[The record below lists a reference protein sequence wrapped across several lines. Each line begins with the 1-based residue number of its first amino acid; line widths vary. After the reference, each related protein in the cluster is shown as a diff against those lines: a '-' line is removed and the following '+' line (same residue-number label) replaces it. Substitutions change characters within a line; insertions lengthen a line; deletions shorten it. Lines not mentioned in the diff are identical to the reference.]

1 MFGFFGHPLMWLVVT
16 VLDVIA
22 IVSIVKSSADSGTK
36 LLWCVLVI
44 LLPVIGMI
52 LYFVMGPGRRSVV

>member
-1 MFGFFGHPLMWLVVT
+1 MFGLGHPLMWLVVT

-36 LLWCVLVI
+36 L
-44 LLPVIGMI
+44 
-52 LYFVMGPGRRSVV
+52 PGASS